1 MGLCYVSEFAVYERE
16 TMKSFL
22 RYCVDSSIHLF
33 SNQKC
38 VLLDQEV
45 VS

>member
-1 MGLCYVSEFAVYERE
+1 MGLDYVSESAVYERE
-16 TMKSFL
+16 TMKSSL
-22 RYCVDSSIHLF
+22 RYCVDSSSHLLA
-33 SNQKC
+33 NQKC